1 MSQVAILNQLQD
13 KFRLT
18 YWKLVDTDEEWRKE
32 LVRNEL
38 HSIGVSIEYLM
49 LKITKNR
56 LSLMVSLFF
65 VIRIIE

>member
-1 MSQVAILNQLQD
+1 MSQLAILNQLQD

-38 HSIGVSIEYLM
+38 HSIGISIEYLRS
-49 LKITKNR
+49 KITKN
-56 LSLMVSLFF
+56 
-65 VIRIIE
+65 